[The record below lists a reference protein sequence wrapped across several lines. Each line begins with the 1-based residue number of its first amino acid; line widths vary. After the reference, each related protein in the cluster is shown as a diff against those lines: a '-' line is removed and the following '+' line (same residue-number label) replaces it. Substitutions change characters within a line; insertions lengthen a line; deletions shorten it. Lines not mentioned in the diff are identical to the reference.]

1 MIRLLCV
8 GLGGMG
14 RHDWSSAID
23 CGGFTA
29 VAGVDVAEEARAAF
43 TDKTGAPTFTDM
55 DQALAAVEADA
66 ALIST
71 PDRFHAPLTLNA
83 LDAGLDVICEKPM
96 AESVED
102 ARRMHSSAVERGK
115 MLMIHHQL
123 RWHPSW
129 FEARR
134 QVEAGAIGT
143 LRRIDYRFSVHSD
156 VCVRGYRSQLRH
168 LIFQDLSIHHFDL
181 IRYLVDAPCLSVY
194 ARDWV
199 GQEPGLTIEAATD
212 AVAILEFEGP
222 VTASYTATVR
232 ELIDPVG
239 YICQARVY
247 GSEGELFI
255 GQEQVTVQTRTAHA
269 ESKEP
274 VVITPEAPAIG
285 TWAAFARAIQT
296 REPALTHSADN
307 LQSLALMFAAM
318 ESSETGQIVTPAID

>member
-14 RHDWSSAID
+14 HHDWNAAVD

-29 VAGVDVAEEARAAF
+29 VGGVDISDAARETF
-43 TDKTGAPTFTDM
+43 TDKTGAPTFTQLED
-55 DQALAAVEADA
+55 ALAAVQADA
-66 ALIST
+66 ALIAT
-71 PDRFHAPLTLNA
+71 PDQFHAPLTLNA

-96 AESVED
+96 AENLRD
-102 ARRMHSSAVERGK
+102 ARRMHHSALDRGK

-123 RWHPSW
+123 RWHPCW

-134 QVEAGAIGT
+134 QIEAGAVGQ
-143 LRRIDYRFSVHSD
+143 LRRIDFHFSVHSD
-156 VCVRGYRSQLRH
+156 VCIHGYRSQLPH
-168 LIFQDLSIHHFDL
+168 LVFQDLSIHHFDL
-181 IRYLVDAPCLSVY
+181 IRYLVGQRCRSVF

-199 GQEPGLTIEAATD
+199 ADEPGLSIQAATD

-222 VTASYTATVR
+222 ITAAYTATVR

-239 YICQARVY
+239 YICQARVH

-255 GQEQVTVQTRTAHA
+255 GGDRVTVQTRSAHA
-269 ESKEP
+269 QGTDPLIISPEP
-274 VVITPEAPAIG
+274 PDVD
-285 TWAAFARAIQT
+285 TWSAFAQAIET

-307 LQSLALMFAAM
+307 LQSLALMFAAI
-318 ESSETGQIVTPAID
+318 ESSESGRIVEPAE